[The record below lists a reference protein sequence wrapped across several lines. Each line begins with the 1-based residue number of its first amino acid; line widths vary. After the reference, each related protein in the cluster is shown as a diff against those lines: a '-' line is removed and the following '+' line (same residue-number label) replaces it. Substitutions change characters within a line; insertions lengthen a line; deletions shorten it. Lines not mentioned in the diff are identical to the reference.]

1 MSNVSLLVAVAC
13 MLLRWTRLRLHLGLQ
28 WMKLPPLLQLHKR
41 LLLLLLLLLLLVW
54 LLFPRALLLVCREL
68 LLLLLLLLPW
78 SLLWHPWQHLS
89 WQGGLLLLLTCPLLH
104 NLLPCWHA

>member
-13 MLLRWTRLRLHLGLQ
+13 VMLRWTRLRLHLGLLR
-28 WMKLPPLLQLHKR
+28 MKLPPLLQLHKI
-41 LLLLLLLLLLLVW
+41 LLLLLLLLV
-54 LLFPRALLLVCREL
+54 LLVFPRVLLLVCREL
-68 LLLLLLLLPW
+68 LLLLLLLVLPW